1 MLAGRL
7 FACLFVDLVL
17 DFGEEG
23 ALFAFEPFLDAG
35 TLFAHSPS
43 GAGAGNRGWPFIDD
57 LDGDDAV
64 LDDDDDALRCLLG
77 DADRAADSILSRAGR
92 AASRT

>member
-1 MLAGRL
+1 VVSSSAMLAGRL
-7 FACLFVDLVL
+7 FAWLFVGFDLVL

-43 GAGAGNRGWPFIDD
+43 GGGAGNRG
-57 LDGDDAV
+57 
-64 LDDDDDALRCLLG
+64 
-77 DADRAADSILSRAGR
+77 
-92 AASRT
+92 